1 MNFKMRHERGFDSSK
16 IRHCKGVTFPE
27 LMVVLVIISLFVIFA
42 QVRFFGLLRKTT
54 FKGQLNELVSS
65 MQMASRAAS
74 ESDRRYE
81 VIIDLTEQSY
91 MLREISS
98 SDLSEVLEEEIIVE
112 NELSENC
119 FVAYVEFDDEEY
131 TNDGRAKFRVGHS
144 GWQYGGK
151 VVLLDEDDRE
161 YSILINR
168 INRIVELKEGD
179 VELLKPRNE
188 DEMLY

>member
-1 MNFKMRHERGFDSSK
+1 
-16 IRHCKGVTFPE
+16 
-27 LMVVLVIISLFVIFA
+27 MVVLVIISLFVIFA